1 MIIPDSLYNTVRLY
15 PNKIGIVSIDDNLG
29 LTYREFKKRI
39 DKICLFLQS
48 EGLKKGDKI
57 AILHTNSNIYMGIYY
72 AAAFCGIILVPLNYR
87 LSAQELIF
95 CCNDSGAEYLI
106 SEYVFRQKVKDILK
120 ECPSIKKVIWT
131 RIPLEK
137 ACQLNSNELDY
148 EGLIDRI
155 TGGTFNEPDL
165 SHDDIAQIFYTSG
178 STGHPKGVIMTHMNM
193 TYDALGTIIEY
204 RLTDEDVYLHAAPM
218 FHVTDAPLVWAVTW
232 IGGRHILVSRFEP
245 EAILKTFEQE
255 KVTVAKMVPM
265 MWNQLVNSP
274 KVNEFDYSS
283 LRLIIS
289 GGAPI
294 SESLVQ
300 KLMET
305 FRCEYVQNYGL
316 TETTQFVTIS
326 RLKEHLRNLSPEEK
340 LKYRA
345 STGRPFIG
353 VKLRVVDENG
363 QDVKHDGEQVGE
375 IIVKGDIVT
384 PGYWNLPEENAKAF
398 KDGWLHTGDLATID
412 EEQYVSIVDRK
423 KDMIVTGGENVY
435 CLEVENILY
444 KHPAILEAAVIGV
457 PDAKW
462 GEAVKA
468 IVGLRKGYSVSEQEL
483 INFCKEKLSH
493 YKCPKSVDFLDELPK
508 TGSGKI
514 YKKALRE
521 RYWAGYEKKVYG
533 T

>member
-1 MIIPDSLYNTVRLY
+1 MIIPDSIFNTIRQY
-15 PNKIGIVSIDDNLG
+15 PNKIGIVSVDDRVR
-29 LTYREFKKRI
+29 LTYEEFKERI
-39 DKICLFLQS
+39 DRVCVLFQS
-48 EGLKKGDKI
+48 QGCKKNGRI
-57 AILHTNSNIYMGIYY
+57 ALLHTNSHLYMEIYY
-72 AAAFCGIILVPLNYR
+72 AAAFCGIILVPLNHR

-95 CCNDSGAEYLI
+95 CCNDSGAEQLI
-106 SEYVFRQKVKDILK
+106 SEYVFSQKAKDILR
-120 ECPSIKKVIWT
+120 ECPSIKRVIWT
-131 RIPLEK
+131 RIPAEEASK
-137 ACQLNSNELDY
+137 LNSNELDY
-148 EGLIDRI
+148 EGLLERI
-155 TGGTFNEPDL
+155 TGGTFNEPGL
-165 SHDDIAQIFYTSG
+165 SPDDIAQIYYTSG

-204 RLTDEDVYLHAAPM
+204 RLTDEDVYIHTAPM
-218 FHVTDAPLVWAVTW
+218 FHVTDAPLIWAVTW
-232 IGGRHILVSRFEP
+232 IGGRHIISRFDP
-245 EAILKTFEQE
+245 EAILKTCEQE

-265 MWNQLVNSP
+265 MWNQLVNHP

-294 SESLVQ
+294 SPSLVQ
-300 KLMET
+300 KLMDT

-326 RLKEHLRNLSPEEK
+326 RLKEHLRDLPPKKQLE
-340 LKYRA
+340 YRA
-345 STGRPFIG
+345 ATGRPFIG

-363 QDVKHDGEQVGE
+363 QDVKHDGKQVGE

-412 EEQYVSIVDRK
+412 EEQYVRIVDRK

-435 CLEVENILY
+435 CIEVENVIY
-444 KHPAILEAAVIGV
+444 KHPAVSEAAVIGV
-457 PDAKW
+457 PDPKW
-462 GEAVKA
+462 GEAIKA
-468 IVGLRKGYSVSEQEL
+468 IVSLQKGYSVSEKEL
-483 INFCKEKLSH
+483 IDFCKERLTH
-493 YKCPKSVDFLDELPK
+493 YKCPKTVEFFDELPK

-514 YKKALRE
+514 FKKGIRE
-521 RYWAGYEKKVYG
+521 KYWEGYEKRVHG